1 MNKKIVITSYFVLM
15 VVFVSVFK
23 TKSEGFII
31 QSEQEISIGMSPA
44 SQSLSDN
51 SITKCIEPEIPE
63 YVKVISQ
70 SYYAPISLSETTTM
84 YDIELSDE
92 LQEYTIGIC
101 EEYEVDP
108 VMVFAIMGCESEYQ
122 ADVISKTSDYGL
134 MQINI
139 CNHKS
144 LGKVLD
150 IKDFLDAKSN
160 ILAGVYILSTIQAS
174 CNDIEKQLMCYNLG
188 INGAKKY
195 WNKGIESNIYT
206 QKVIARMEAINI
218 RKE

>member
-1 MNKKIVITSYFVLM
+1 M

-23 TKSEGFII
+23 TKSDGLII
-31 QSEQEISIGMSPA
+31 QSEQEINIGMSPA
-44 SQSLSDN
+44 SQSLSNN
-51 SITKCIEPEIPE
+51 SIKKCIEPEIPE

-70 SYYAPISLSETTTM
+70 SYYAPISLSENTTM

-122 ADVISKTSDYGL
+122 ADVISKTGDYGL

-139 CNHKS
+139 CNHK
-144 LGKVLD
+144 
-150 IKDFLDAKSN
+150 
-160 ILAGVYILSTIQAS
+160 
-174 CNDIEKQLMCYNLG
+174 
-188 INGAKKY
+188 
-195 WNKGIESNIYT
+195 
-206 QKVIARMEAINI
+206 
-218 RKE
+218 